1 MPSVRYLDTVSKTND
16 NQKHIIPPGITDTN
30 VLHLKTSQQ
39 IPLKCCFRETEKN
52 TFKVLKWFTRNN
64 FKTKRHS

>member
-30 VLHLKTSQQ
+30 VLHL
-39 IPLKCCFRETEKN
+39 L
-52 TFKVLKWFTRNN
+52 
-64 FKTKRHS
+64 